1 MIDPIAIQF
10 GPFTIYWY
18 AICIVTG
25 LILAV
30 YLATKEAPQHKI
42 ASDDVIDF
50 ILWAFPLSIIG
61 ARLYYV
67 LFQWSEYASNPVKVF
82 AIWEGGIAIY
92 GGLLTGAISLFI
104 FSAYRLIRPLTFLD
118 VITPG
123 VLLAQAIGRW
133 GNFINQE
140 AYGGAVSHLSYLPH
154 WMREQMF
161 IDGAYRQPTFL
172 YESLWTFSGFLLLM
186 ALRHRPKFF
195 KEGEITFFYMIWY
208 GLGRFVIEGLRS
220 DSLMFLG
227 LRVSQWL
234 SALLILVGLALFI
247 YRRRQTDIAYYHP

>member
-1 MIDPIAIQF
+1 MIDPIALRL
-10 GPFTIYWY
+10 GPLTIYWY

-30 YLATKEAPQHKI
+30 YLATKEAPRKGI
-42 ASDDVIDF
+42 SADDVIDF
-50 ILWAFPLSIIG
+50 ILWAFPLSIVG

-67 LFQWSEYASNPVKVF
+67 LFQWADYASNPIKVF

-92 GGLLTGAISLFI
+92 GGLITGAISLFA
-104 FSAYRLIRPLTFLD
+104 FSYYRLIRPLTFLD
-118 VITPG
+118 VIAPG
-123 VLLAQAIGRW
+123 VLVAQAIGRW

-140 AYGGAVSHLSYLPH
+140 AYGRAVEHLDYLPS

-161 IDGAYRQPTFL
+161 IEGSYRQPTFL
-172 YESLWTFSGFLLLM
+172 YESVWTFTGFVILM
-186 ALRHRPKFF
+186 LLRHRPKWF

-208 GLGRFVIEGLRS
+208 GLGRFLIEGLRS

-234 SALLILVGLALFI
+234 SALLVLAGFALLI
-247 YRRRQTDIAYYHP
+247 YRRQKIDTEYYQP